1 MAVVQRRVGVIF
13 GLFFVLLV
21 IAAGRTVYL
30 GVLRGP
36 ALRKAASSE
45 QLSYEAVI
53 APRGTI
59 TDRNGV
65 DLAVSEP
72 AQDISADPYLIE
84 KPLEDAHLLA
94 PLLGQTQASVLT
106 ALSRRTGF
114 VYLARALPEAQA
126 RKVLALKVAGPD
138 GTPVKMAGIN
148 GTPTM
153 RRVYPRGTLAAQV
166 LGEVGTEG
174 TGLFGLEYSSNAV
187 LSGRSGQRRVVS
199 DALGQPVSISEPRRE
214 VAGRSLTLTLDAN
227 IQQRAEDVL
236 GAVAQ
241 VYHPANATAI
251 VMDPRTGAILAL
263 ANWPQVDANDPSV
276 SPEEDME
283 DRAVGLDYEPG
294 STFKVVAIS
303 GALEAGLITPSTTFN
318 IPDEIQVAE
327 KTIHDDT
334 EHPEEMLTAGQI
346 LSRSSNV
353 GAITIAKLEGAET
366 FNKWVHRYGFG
377 ASTGVDLPGEETGVT
392 LAPDHY
398 SGSSMGN
405 LPIGQGELVTPMQ
418 MATAYA
424 AIANGGILRPPHIV
438 RAVGGRALAQPAG
451 HRIISTTTAAELR
464 QMLEGVLGPE
474 GTASEVSIPGY
485 QLAGKTGTAN
495 KINPETGEYSESKF
509 MASFIGFAPAS
520 DPKLLCAVVV
530 DEPQSGSIYGG
541 TVAAPAF
548 GQIMSFAL
556 QYLGIPPG

>member
-1 MAVVQRRVGVIF
+1 MAAVQTRIGGIF

-21 IAAGRTVYL
+21 LAAGRTFYL
-30 GVLRGP
+30 GVLRGGT
-36 ALRKAASSE
+36 LRKAASSE
-45 QLSYEAVI
+45 QLSYETVT

-72 AQDISADPYLIE
+72 AQDISADPYLITD
-84 KPLEDAHLLA
+84 PLGTAQRLA
-94 PLLGQTQASVLT
+94 PLLGQTQASLLRT
-106 ALSRRTGF
+106 LSEHTGF
-114 VYLARALPEAQA
+114 VYLARALPQRAAQA
-126 RKVLALKVAGPD
+126 VLALKIAGIS
-138 GTPVKMAGIN
+138 GTPVMH
-148 GTPTM
+148 
-153 RRVYPRGTLAAQV
+153 RVYPRGALAAQV
-166 LGEVGTEG
+166 LGDVGTEG
-174 TGLFGLEYSSNAV
+174 TGLAGVEYALNSTLTGSA
-187 LSGRSGQRRVVS
+187 GQRRVIS
-199 DALGQPVSISEPRRE
+199 DALGQPVSISETHRE
-214 VAGRSLTLTLDAN
+214 VAGKSLSLTLDAN

-241 VYHPANATAI
+241 VYQPKNATAI
-251 VMDPRTGAILAL
+251 VMNPRNGAILAL
-263 ANWPQVDANDPSV
+263 ANWPQVNANDTGAE
-276 SPEEDME
+276 PEEDME

-318 IPDEIQVAE
+318 IPDQIQVAE

-334 EHPEEMLTAGQI
+334 EHPEEMLSTAQI
-346 LSRSSNV
+346 LARSSNV
-353 GAITIAKLEGAET
+353 GAITIAKLEGTET

-377 ASTGVDLPGEETGVT
+377 APTGVDLPGEEKGVT
-392 LAPDHY
+392 LAPSQY
-398 SGSSMGN
+398 SGSSIGN

-418 MATAYA
+418 MASAYA

-438 RAVGGRALAQPAG
+438 RAVAGRVQPLPAG
-451 HRIISTTTAAELR
+451 HRVISSKTAAELR

-474 GTASEVSIPGY
+474 GTASQVSIPGY
-485 QLAGKTGTAN
+485 HLAGKTGTAN
-495 KINPETGEYSESKF
+495 KINPETGEYSNSKY

-530 DEPQSGSIYGG
+530 DEPSSGSIYGG

-556 QYLGIPPG
+556 PYLGIPPG